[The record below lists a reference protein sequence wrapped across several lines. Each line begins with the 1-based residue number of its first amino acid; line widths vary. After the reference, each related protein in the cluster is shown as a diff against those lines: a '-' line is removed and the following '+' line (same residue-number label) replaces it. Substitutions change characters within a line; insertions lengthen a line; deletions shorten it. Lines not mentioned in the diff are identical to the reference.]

1 MKRNQKNFHVLLK
14 SIFLN
19 ICKILIPVEV
29 TRGETVNTAIVD
41 IYDSD
46 EGCDPFLKMRVGSQ
60 TLPISFCLQTDH
72 LKQFAFQL
80 CGQVALYTP
89 EKTSTARQVLGNCE
103 RMVFTNFIGNRV
115 STFIL

>member
-72 LKQFAFQL
+72 LKQFVFQL
-80 CGQVALYTP
+80 CGQVALYTH
-89 EKTSTARQVLGNCE
+89 EQKLKSLNKKSSKLWSETREISVVQMRHN
-103 RMVFTNFIGNRV
+103 MH
-115 STFIL
+115 